1 MHKSNFMPYDMHLFI
16 IQHNIMMFHYPPC
29 MCHQHYG
36 REISVTVGNCCNVR
50 DATVALTLF
59 PCKRSN

>member
-16 IQHNIMMFHYPPC
+16 IQHDIMMFHYPPC

-36 REISVTVGNCCNVR
+36 WEISVTVGIAVM
-50 DATVALTLF
+50 
-59 PCKRSN
+59 